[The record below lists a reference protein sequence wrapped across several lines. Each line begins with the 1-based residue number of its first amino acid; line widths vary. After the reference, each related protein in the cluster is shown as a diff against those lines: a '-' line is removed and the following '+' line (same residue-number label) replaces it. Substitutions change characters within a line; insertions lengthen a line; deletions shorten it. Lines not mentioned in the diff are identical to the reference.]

1 MTPKL
6 LRLAYVSEFF
16 VAVIAIFT
24 AWSEIGGQA
33 SLDSMPW
40 GWKFGLGLGLAA
52 ASVGYTA
59 SAVSQESIW
68 TKRSLRWLAMIVV
81 LTLSMGIINYYY
93 GLQASVNDGS
103 DEQQDSTMSL
113 HSQFRRP
120 ARSVMFRGTFA

>member
-6 LRLAYVSEFF
+6 LRLAYISEFL

-33 SLDSMPW
+33 SLDAMPW

-59 SAVSQESIW
+59 SVASDVPIW
-68 TKRSLRWLAMIVV
+68 NKRSLLWLAVIAVV
-81 LTLSMGIINYYY
+81 TLSMGVITYYY
-93 GLQASVNDGS
+93 GLQASLNNGS

-113 HSQFRRP
+113 HSLRRP
-120 ARSVMFRGTFA
+120 AQTARFNREFA